1 MTDDTW
7 TPGEDDTDAEG
18 EGVDDNDVDPGAV
31 ARRRGKTRI
40 EATRS
45 PNRSTRT
52 SGRSFVVRKGSL
64 ESGEANDD
72 E

>member
-7 TPGEDDTDAEG
+7 NPGENDNDAEDVD
-18 EGVDDNDVDPGAV
+18 VDDDVDPGSV

-40 EATRS
+40 EARRS

-64 ESGEANDD
+64 ETGETDDD